1 MIIDATNLIVG
12 RMAAKAAKLAL
23 LGERVDIVNC
33 EKAIIT
39 GSRRNVIEKY
49 KRKRDLGHSP
59 FKGPYI
65 IRSPDR
71 IVKRI
76 IRGMLPYKKERGE
89 RAFKRIKCHVGVPD
103 EFENEKMIA
112 TIKEANVSK
121 LPNLKYIT
129 IEEVSKEMGAK

>member
-12 RMAAKAAKLAL
+12 RMATRAAKLAL
-23 LGERVDIVNC
+23 LGEKIDIVNC
-33 EKAIIT
+33 EKAVIT

-59 FKGPYI
+59 FKGPYFT
-65 IRSPDR
+65 RSADR
-71 IVKRI
+71 FVKRV
-76 IRGMLPYKKERGE
+76 IRGMLPYKKERGSK
-89 RAFKRIKCHVGVPD
+89 ALKRIKCHIGVPS

-121 LPNLKYIT
+121 LPNLKYVT
-129 IEEVSKEMGAK
+129 IGEISKEIGAK